1 MAPFLLSGFIPSVF
15 QWFPIVRRKDE
26 ERWGE
31 YGTKMNEKC
40 VILNGELSLGTIA
53 GILLPLEPLWDPL
66 APLGPVHF
74 DLSGVTFI
82 WPAAI
87 TLLTTTVLR
96 LRQDGFGVRITRPA
110 PEIVTDSRTTGT
122 TSRR

>member
-1 MAPFLLSGFIPSVF
+1 M
-15 QWFPIVRRKDE
+15 
-26 ERWGE
+26 
-31 YGTKMNEKC
+31 
-40 VILNGELSLGTIA
+40 A
-53 GILLPLEPLWDPL
+53 GILLPLEPLWDLL

-96 LRQDGFGVRITRPA
+96 LRQDGFEMHITRSA
-110 PEIVTDSRTTGT
+110 SESVTDRRTTGT
-122 TSRR
+122 TSRQPTSASGSGSRHWDTASSWCEPRIRGRV